1 MRIFCQS
8 IVLLL
13 GIPLGTCA
21 QQVTIHAVVTDQD
34 QRAVADAAVT
44 VECAGQRTAGTTDSS
59 GHADIRISPC
69 SEARYIVA
77 SAGFAEVRGTLRFAD
92 ANARN
97 VELPVQ
103 LDVAVALS
111 SVNVTA
117 NRTPLAAEA
126 SATSTV
132 SVQQSQL
139 QITPAL
145 TLDDKLRQVPGLEL
159 FRRSS
164 SRVANPTTQG
174 ISLRGLG
181 STAASRTLLVS
192 DLVPLNDPFGGWIHW
207 NELPALAVDRVEI
220 ARGGGSDLYGS
231 SAIGGVINL
240 VTARPEDAGERFAFN
255 GGYGGEN
262 TPFED
267 ALWSVGARKV
277 SGLAAASLLRTDGYI
292 LTAPSQRGTVDIPAN
307 VHYQSGR
314 IELGHRLSAA
324 SLLFLRG
331 NVFNEARQNGTR
343 VQTNATR
350 LWRYAGGANFNQ
362 DAAGA
367 FTLRL
372 YGSDE
377 GYRQSFSAISA
388 GRTTERLTRLQH
400 TPAQEIGGAG
410 QWSRSFGTDWTV
422 LAGADARDVRAT
434 DLEQTILQGA
444 PAGVSD
450 TSARQR
456 EIGAYAEALFDHG
469 PWSVAASARADRFS
483 NLDTRQTLA
492 ASTGPPVTTLL
503 PDRTEIVGNPRIG
516 IVRRVGGKVSLSA
529 SAFRAFRSATLNEL
543 YRTGQVGQEI
553 TLPNANLKSERA
565 TGTEAGA
572 LIQFPEKNT
581 AVRASYFFTE
591 VNRPITALTLSVT
604 PSQIT
609 KQRENLG
616 QLQSR
621 GVAFDLETRAAHW
634 LTLTGGYQYA
644 LATITKFAPQP
655 QLVANWLPQV
665 PRHAATAQLV
675 LEKRSLGIL
684 AWSARASG
692 RQFDDDQNRFLLHRF
707 FRLDAYAEHEF
718 GRHVRLYASVEN
730 IADRAVEVGRTPV
743 LTLGQPRTATVGLRF
758 AGGNGK

>member
-1 MRIFCQS
+1 MSLFCQR

-13 GIPLGTCA
+13 CIPLGTSA
-21 QQVTIHAVVTDQD
+21 QQVTIHTTVTDQD
-34 QRAVADAAVT
+34 QRPVGDAAVT
-44 VECAGQRTAGTTDSS
+44 IECAGQKAAGTTDNG

-69 SEARYIVA
+69 PKVRYIVA
-77 SAGFAEVRGTLRFAD
+77 SSGFSEARGLLD
-92 ANARN
+92 VSNANATN
-97 VELPVQ
+97 VELPVR
-103 LDVAVALS
+103 LDIAVALS
-111 SVNVTA
+111 SVSVTA
-117 NRTPLAAEA
+117 NRIPLAAEA

-240 VTARPEDAGERFAFN
+240 VAARPEDAGERYAFN

-267 ALWSVGARKV
+267 GLWTGGMRGV

-292 LTAPSQRGTVDIPAN
+292 LTAPSQRGAVDFPAN

-314 IELGHRLSAA
+314 IELAHSVSPETLV
-324 SLLFLRG
+324 FLRG
-331 NVFNEARQNGTR
+331 NIFNEARQNGTR

-350 LWRYAGGANFNQ
+350 LWRYAGGANLNP
-362 DAAGA
+362 GA
-367 FTLRL
+367 SGTLTLRF

-377 GYRQSFSAISA
+377 RYRQSFSAISA

-400 TPAQEIGGAG
+400 TPAQELGAAG
-410 QWSRSFGTDWTV
+410 QWSRSLGTDWTV

-434 DLEQTILQGA
+434 DFEQPIAQGA
-444 PAGVSD
+444 PIGVSD

-456 EIGAYAEALFDHG
+456 EIGAYAETLFDHG
-469 PWSVAASARADRFS
+469 PWSVAVSARADRFS
-483 NLDTRQTLA
+483 NFDTRQTLA
-492 ASTGPPVTTLL
+492 AATGPPVTALL
-503 PDRTEIVGNPRIG
+503 PERTEIVGNPRIG

-565 TGTEAGA
+565 TGAEAGA
-572 LIQFPEKNT
+572 LIQFPGKNT

-591 VNRPITALTLSVT
+591 VNRPITALTLSIT
-604 PSQIT
+604 PNQIT

-621 GVAFDLETRAAHW
+621 GVAFDLETRPVSW
-634 LTLTGGYQYA
+634 LALTGGYQYA
-644 LATITKFAPQP
+644 LATVTKFAPQP
-655 QLVANWLPQV
+655 QLVGNWLPQV
-665 PRHAATAQLV
+665 PRQAATAQVV
-675 LEKRSLGIL
+675 LEKRSLGTL
-684 AWSARASG
+684 AWSVRSSG
-692 RQFDDDQNRFLLHRF
+692 RQFDDDQNRFLLHSF
-707 FRLDAYAEHEF
+707 VRLDGYVEHEF

-730 IADRAVEVGRTPV
+730 IANRAVEVGRTPV
-743 LTLGQPRTATVGLRF
+743 LTLGQPRTAAIGLRF
-758 AGGNGK
+758 ADGRAK